1 MDTDKTTYLRKIPA
15 RRSDSNKGTYGKI
28 LVAAGSEGMCGAA
41 YLAGL
46 AAYRSGAGLVRI
58 LTPESNRLIVQS
70 LLPEAIFTG
79 YDTDSNVQVLS
90 EANVSWADI
99 LVLGPGL
106 GTEALSVTLVRELL
120 QAIALRCD
128 IAVEENGVLRSEAEG
143 AEEDTEKRLM
153 SETSAPSGEKSKNSL
168 PSERT
173 ESSEKARSKW
183 ARKFPLLLIDADGL
197 NILSARPELMQLVD
211 QIARQIPVVVTPHPM
226 EMARLSAAS
235 LQEILQCPA
244 HAAEA
249 LAAAHGT
256 ITVMKGSETIVLDAD
271 GHAFQNLEASPALS
285 KGGSGDVLSGAI
297 AGVYAVLRADRI
309 DALNEA
315 SAEEQRT
322 RWRRM
327 AFDATVT
334 GVLLHAEAGRQAAN
348 IHGTHGVLARE
359 TADMLGIVMQR

>member
-1 MDTDKTTYLRKIPA
+1 MEIDKTIYLRKIPA

-58 LTPESNRLIVQS
+58 LTPQSNRLIVQS
-70 LLPEAIFTG
+70 LLPETIFTG
-79 YDTDSNVQVLS
+79 YDTDSNFRVLS

-99 LVLGPGL
+99 IVLGPGL

-120 QAIALRCD
+120 HAIAAQCD
-128 IAVEENGVLRSEAEG
+128 VV
-143 AEEDTEKRLM
+143 T
-153 SETSAPSGEKSKNSL
+153 
-168 PSERT
+168 
-173 ESSEKARSKW
+173 SKW
-183 ARKFPLLLIDADGL
+183 LRKFPMLLIDADGL
-197 NILSARPELMQLVD
+197 NILSDRPELMQLVD
-211 QIARQIPVVVTPHPM
+211 HIAARIPVVVTPHPM

-249 LAAAHGT
+249 LAEAHGT

-315 SAEEQRT
+315 TAEEQRT
-322 RWRRM
+322 LWRKI

-334 GVLLHAEAGRQAAN
+334 GVLLHAEAGRQAAK

-359 TADMLGIVMQR
+359 TADMLGIVMQK

>member
-1 MDTDKTTYLRKIPA
+1 METDKTTYLRKIPE

-41 YLAGL
+41 YLAAL

-58 LTPESNRLIVQS
+58 LTPQSNRLIVQS

-79 YDTDSNVQVLS
+79 YDTDSNFRVLS

-99 LVLGPGL
+99 IVLGPGL
-106 GTEALSVTLVRELL
+106 GTEVLSVTLVRELL
-120 QAIALRCD
+120 HAIATQCD
-128 IAVEENGVLRSEAEG
+128 IV
-143 AEEDTEKRLM
+143 T
-153 SETSAPSGEKSKNSL
+153 
-168 PSERT
+168 
-173 ESSEKARSKW
+173 SKW
-183 ARKFPLLLIDADGL
+183 LRKFPLLLIDADGL

-211 QIARQIPVVVTPHPM
+211 HIAARIPVVVTPHPM

-235 LQEILQCPA
+235 LQEILQCPG

-249 LAAAHGT
+249 LAEAHGT
-256 ITVMKGSETIVLDAD
+256 VTVMKGSETIVLDAD

-315 SAEEQRT
+315 TAEEQRAL
-322 RWRRM
+322 WRKM

-334 GVLLHAEAGRQAAN
+334 GVLLHAEAGRQAAK

-359 TADMLGIVMQR
+359 TADMLGIVMQK

>member
-1 MDTDKTTYLRKIPA
+1 METDKTIYLGKIPV

-79 YDTDSNVQVLS
+79 YDTDSNVRVLS
-90 EANVSWADI
+90 EANVSWADVI
-99 LVLGPGL
+99 VLGPGL

-120 QAIALRCD
+120 HAIAAQCD
-128 IAVEENGVLRSEAEG
+128 AAMDENGVLEDAEKSSES
-143 AEEDTEKRLM
+143 ED
-153 SETSAPSGEKSKNSL
+153 SAPSSKNSL
-168 PSERT
+168 ASEHP
-173 ESSEKARSKW
+173 ESSGKARSKW
-183 ARKFPLLLIDADGL
+183 LRKFPLLLIDADGL

-211 QIARQIPVVVTPHPM
+211 RIASQIPVVVTPHPM

-244 HAAEA
+244 YAAEA
-249 LAAAHGT
+249 LAEAHGT

-271 GHAFQNLEASPALS
+271 GHAFQNPEASPALS

-315 SAEEQRT
+315 AAEEQRML
-322 RWRRM
+322 WQKM

-334 GVLLHAEAGRQAAN
+334 GVLLHAEAGRQAAK

>member
-1 MDTDKTTYLRKIPA
+1 METDKTIYLRKIPA
-15 RRSDSNKGTYGKI
+15 RRCDSNKGTYGKI

-58 LTPESNRLIVQS
+58 LTPQSNRLIVQS

-79 YDTDSNVQVLS
+79 YDTDSNFRVLS

-99 LVLGPGL
+99 IVLGPGL

-120 QAIALRCD
+120 HAIAAQCD
-128 IAVEENGVLRSEAEG
+128 AAMNENGVLRSRAEG
-143 AEEDTEKRLM
+143 AEEDAEKSAE
-153 SETSAPSGEKSKNSL
+153 SEDSAPSAKNSL
-168 PSERT
+168 ASEHPEASGR
-173 ESSEKARSKW
+173 ERAKW
-183 ARKFPLLLIDADGL
+183 LRKFPMLLIDADGL

-211 QIARQIPVVVTPHPM
+211 RIAARIPVVVTPHPM

-235 LQEILQCPA
+235 LQEILQCPV

-249 LAAAHGT
+249 LAEAHGT
-256 ITVMKGSETIVLDAD
+256 VTVMKGSETIVLDAD
-271 GHAFQNLEASPALS
+271 GHAFQNPEASPALS

-309 DALNEA
+309 NALNEA
-315 SAEEQRT
+315 TAEEQRT
-322 RWRRM
+322 LWRSM

-334 GVLLHAEAGRQAAN
+334 GVLLHAEAGRQAAK

-359 TADMLGIVMQR
+359 TADMLGLLMQTSS

>member
-1 MDTDKTTYLRKIPA
+1 METDKTIYLRKIPA

-58 LTPESNRLIVQS
+58 LTPQSNRLIVQS

-79 YDTDSNVQVLS
+79 YDTDSNFRVLS

-99 LVLGPGL
+99 IVLGPGL

-120 QAIALRCD
+120 HAIAAQCD
-128 IAVEENGVLRSEAEG
+128 VA
-143 AEEDTEKRLM
+143 T
-153 SETSAPSGEKSKNSL
+153 
-168 PSERT
+168 
-173 ESSEKARSKW
+173 SKW
-183 ARKFPLLLIDADGL
+183 LRKFPMLLIDADGL

-211 QIARQIPVVVTPHPM
+211 HIAARIPVVVTPHPM

-249 LAAAHGT
+249 LAEAHGT
-256 ITVMKGSETIVLDAD
+256 VTVMKGSETIVLDAD

-315 SAEEQRT
+315 PTEEQRT
-322 RWRRM
+322 LWRSM

-334 GVLLHAEAGRQAAN
+334 GVLLHAEAGRQAAK

-359 TADMLGIVMQR
+359 TADMLGIVMQK

>member
-1 MDTDKTTYLRKIPA
+1 METDKTIYLRKIPA

-28 LVAAGSEGMCGAA
+28 LVAAGSDGMCGAA

-58 LTPESNRLIVQS
+58 LTPQSNRLIVQS

-79 YDTDSNVQVLS
+79 YDADSNFRVLS

-99 LVLGPGL
+99 IVLGPGL

-120 QAIALRCD
+120 HAIAAQCD
-128 IAVEENGVLRSEAEG
+128 VA
-143 AEEDTEKRLM
+143 T
-153 SETSAPSGEKSKNSL
+153 
-168 PSERT
+168 
-173 ESSEKARSKW
+173 SKW
-183 ARKFPLLLIDADGL
+183 LRKFPLLLIDADGL

-211 QIARQIPVVVTPHPM
+211 HIAARIPVVVTPHPM

-249 LAAAHGT
+249 LAEAHGT
-256 ITVMKGSETIVLDAD
+256 VTVMKGSETIVMDAD
-271 GHAFQNLEASPALS
+271 GHAFRNLEASPALS

-315 SAEEQRT
+315 PAEEQRT
-322 RWRRM
+322 LWRRM

-334 GVLLHAEAGRQAAN
+334 GVLLHAEAGRQAAK

>member
-1 MDTDKTTYLRKIPA
+1 MDTDKTTYLKKIPA

-58 LTPESNRLIVQS
+58 LTPASNRLIVQS

-79 YDTDSNVQVLS
+79 YDSDSNFRVLS

-120 QAIALRCD
+120 QAIAAQCD
-128 IAVEENGVLRSEAEG
+128 A
-143 AEEDTEKRLM
+143 
-153 SETSAPSGEKSKNSL
+153 APS
-168 PSERT
+168 
-173 ESSEKARSKW
+173 KW
-183 ARKFPLLLIDADGL
+183 LRKFPLLLIDADGL

-226 EMARLSAAS
+226 EMARLSAVS

-315 SAEEQRT
+315 PPEEQRT

-327 AFDATVT
+327 AFDAAVT

-359 TADMLGIVMQR
+359 TADMLGIVMHA

>member
-46 AAYRSGAGLVRI
+46 SAYRSGAGLVRI
-58 LTPESNRLIVQS
+58 LTPASNRLIVQS

-79 YDTDSNVQVLS
+79 YDSDSNFRVLS

-120 QAIALRCD
+120 QAIAAQCD
-128 IAVEENGVLRSEAEG
+128 A
-143 AEEDTEKRLM
+143 
-153 SETSAPSGEKSKNSL
+153 APS
-168 PSERT
+168 
-173 ESSEKARSKW
+173 KW
-183 ARKFPLLLIDADGL
+183 LRKFPLLLIDADGL

-226 EMARLSAAS
+226 EMARLSAVS

-256 ITVMKGSETIVLDAD
+256 VTVMKGSETIVLDAD

-309 DALNEA
+309 DALNEVPP
-315 SAEEQRT
+315 EEQRT

-327 AFDATVT
+327 AFDAAVT

-359 TADMLGIVMQR
+359 TADMLGIVMHA

>member
-58 LTPESNRLIVQS
+58 LTPASNRLIVQS

-79 YDTDSNVQVLS
+79 YDSDSNFRVLS

-99 LVLGPGL
+99 IVLGPGL

-120 QAIALRCD
+120 QAIAAQCD
-128 IAVEENGVLRSEAEG
+128 A
-143 AEEDTEKRLM
+143 
-153 SETSAPSGEKSKNSL
+153 APS
-168 PSERT
+168 
-173 ESSEKARSKW
+173 KW
-183 ARKFPLLLIDADGL
+183 LRKFPLLLIDADGL

-211 QIARQIPVVVTPHPM
+211 QIALQIPVVVTPHPM

-315 SAEEQRT
+315 PPEEQRT

-327 AFDATVT
+327 AFDAAVT

-359 TADMLGIVMQR
+359 TADMLGIVMHA

>member
-58 LTPESNRLIVQS
+58 LTPASNRLIVQS

-79 YDTDSNVQVLS
+79 YDTDSNIRVLS

-120 QAIALRCD
+120 QAIAAQCD
-128 IAVEENGVLRSEAEG
+128 AL
-143 AEEDTEKRLM
+143 
-153 SETSAPSGEKSKNSL
+153 
-168 PSERT
+168 
-173 ESSEKARSKW
+173 RSKW

-211 QIARQIPVVVTPHPM
+211 QIALQIPVVVTPHPM

-249 LAAAHGT
+249 LAAAHGA

-315 SAEEQRT
+315 PPEEQRT

-327 AFDATVT
+327 AFDAAVT
-334 GVLLHAEAGRQAAN
+334 GVLLHAEAGRQAAD

-359 TADMLGIVMQR
+359 TADMLGIVMHA

>member
-58 LTPESNRLIVQS
+58 LTPASNRLIVQS

-79 YDTDSNVQVLS
+79 YDSDSNFRVLS

-120 QAIALRCD
+120 HAIAAQCD
-128 IAVEENGVLRSEAEG
+128 AS
-143 AEEDTEKRLM
+143 
-153 SETSAPSGEKSKNSL
+153 
-168 PSERT
+168 
-173 ESSEKARSKW
+173 RSKW

-211 QIARQIPVVVTPHPM
+211 QIALQIPVVVTPHPM
-226 EMARLSAAS
+226 EMARLSAVS

-315 SAEEQRT
+315 TAEEQRT
-322 RWRRM
+322 LWRRM

-334 GVLLHAEAGRQAAN
+334 GVLLHAEAGRQAAK

>member
-1 MDTDKTTYLRKIPA
+1 METYKTIYLRKIPA
-15 RRSDSNKGTYGKI
+15 RRSDSNKGTYGKV

-79 YDTDSNVQVLS
+79 YDTDSNYQVLS

-99 LVLGPGL
+99 IVLGPGL

-128 IAVEENGVLRSEAEG
+128 MAMEENGVLRSEAEG

-153 SETSAPSGEKSKNSL
+153 SEKTAPSCKKAENSL
-168 PSERT
+168 TSEHS

-197 NILSARPELMQLVD
+197 NILSTHPELMQLVD
-211 QIARQIPVVVTPHPM
+211 RITTKIPVVVTPHPM

-249 LAAAHGT
+249 LAEAHGT
-256 ITVMKGSETIVLDAD
+256 ITVMKGSETIVMDPD
-271 GHAFQNLEASPALS
+271 GHAFQNPEASPALS

-309 DALNEA
+309 NAMNEA
-315 SAEEQRT
+315 PAEEQQIQ
-322 RWRRM
+322 WRKM

-334 GVLLHAEAGRQAAN
+334 AVLLHAEAGRQAAK

-359 TADMLGIVMQR
+359 TADMLGIVMQK

>member
-1 MDTDKTTYLRKIPA
+1 MDTDKTTYLKKIPA

-58 LTPESNRLIVQS
+58 LTPASNRLIVQS

-79 YDTDSNVQVLS
+79 YDSDSNFRVLS

-120 QAIALRCD
+120 QAIAAQCD
-128 IAVEENGVLRSEAEG
+128 A
-143 AEEDTEKRLM
+143 
-153 SETSAPSGEKSKNSL
+153 AP
-168 PSERT
+168 
-173 ESSEKARSKW
+173 AKW
-183 ARKFPLLLIDADGL
+183 LRKFLLLLIDADGL

-226 EMARLSAAS
+226 EMARLSAVS

-309 DALNEA
+309 DALNEVPP
-315 SAEEQRT
+315 EEQRT

-327 AFDATVT
+327 AFDAAVT

-359 TADMLGIVMQR
+359 TADMLGIVMHA

>member
-1 MDTDKTTYLRKIPA
+1 METDKTIYLRKIPA

-58 LTPESNRLIVQS
+58 LTPQSNRLIVQS

-79 YDTDSNVQVLS
+79 YDTDSNFRVLS

-99 LVLGPGL
+99 VVLGPGL

-120 QAIALRCD
+120 HAIAAQCD
-128 IAVEENGVLRSEAEG
+128 VV
-143 AEEDTEKRLM
+143 T
-153 SETSAPSGEKSKNSL
+153 
-168 PSERT
+168 
-173 ESSEKARSKW
+173 SKW
-183 ARKFPLLLIDADGL
+183 LRKFPMLLIDADGL

-211 QIARQIPVVVTPHPM
+211 HIAARIPVVVTPHPM

-249 LAAAHGT
+249 LAEAHGT
-256 ITVMKGSETIVLDAD
+256 VTVMKGSETIVLDAD
-271 GHAFQNLEASPALS
+271 GHAFQNPEASPALS

-315 SAEEQRT
+315 TAEEQRT
-322 RWRRM
+322 LWRKM

-334 GVLLHAEAGRQAAN
+334 GVLLHAEAGRQAAK

>member
-1 MDTDKTTYLRKIPA
+1 MDTDKTTYLKKIPA
-15 RRSDSNKGTYGKI
+15 RRSDSNKGNYGKI

-58 LTPESNRLIVQS
+58 LTPASNRLIVQS

-79 YDTDSNVQVLS
+79 YDSDSNFRVLS
-90 EANVSWADI
+90 EANVSCAGI

-120 QAIALRCD
+120 QAIAAQCD
-128 IAVEENGVLRSEAEG
+128 A
-143 AEEDTEKRLM
+143 
-153 SETSAPSGEKSKNSL
+153 APS
-168 PSERT
+168 
-173 ESSEKARSKW
+173 KW
-183 ARKFPLLLIDADGL
+183 LRKFPLLLIDADGL

-226 EMARLSAAS
+226 EMARLSAVS

-256 ITVMKGSETIVLDAD
+256 VTVMKGSETIVLDAD

-309 DALNEA
+309 DALNEVPP
-315 SAEEQRT
+315 EEQRT

-327 AFDATVT
+327 AFDAAVT

-359 TADMLGIVMQR
+359 TADMLGIVMHA

>member
-46 AAYRSGAGLVRI
+46 AAYRSGAGLVRT
-58 LTPESNRLIVQS
+58 LTPASNRLIVQS

-79 YDTDSNVQVLS
+79 YDSDSNFRVLS

-120 QAIALRCD
+120 QAIAAQCD
-128 IAVEENGVLRSEAEG
+128 A
-143 AEEDTEKRLM
+143 T
-153 SETSAPSGEKSKNSL
+153 P
-168 PSERT
+168 
-173 ESSEKARSKW
+173 SKW
-183 ARKFPLLLIDADGL
+183 LGKFPLLLIDADGL
-197 NILSARPELMQLVD
+197 NILSVRPELMQLVD

-226 EMARLSAAS
+226 EMARLSAVS

-309 DALNEA
+309 DALNEVPP
-315 SAEEQRT
+315 EEQRT

-327 AFDATVT
+327 AFDAAVT

-359 TADMLGIVMQR
+359 TADMLGIVMHA

>member
-58 LTPESNRLIVQS
+58 LTPASNRLIVQS

-79 YDTDSNVQVLS
+79 YDSDSNFRVLS

-120 QAIALRCD
+120 QAIAAQCD
-128 IAVEENGVLRSEAEG
+128 A
-143 AEEDTEKRLM
+143 
-153 SETSAPSGEKSKNSL
+153 APS
-168 PSERT
+168 
-173 ESSEKARSKW
+173 KW
-183 ARKFPLLLIDADGL
+183 LRKFPLLLIDADGL

-271 GHAFQNLEASPALS
+271 RHAFQNLEASPALS

-309 DALNEA
+309 DALNEVPP
-315 SAEEQRT
+315 EEQRT

-327 AFDATVT
+327 AFDAAVT
-334 GVLLHAEAGRQAAN
+334 GVLLHAEAGRQAAD

>member
-1 MDTDKTTYLRKIPA
+1 MKTDKTIYLRKIPA

-58 LTPESNRLIVQS
+58 LTPQSNRLIVQS

-79 YDTDSNVQVLS
+79 YDTDSNFRVLS

-99 LVLGPGL
+99 IVMGPGL

-120 QAIALRCD
+120 HTIAAQCD
-128 IAVEENGVLRSEAEG
+128 IA
-143 AEEDTEKRLM
+143 
-153 SETSAPSGEKSKNSL
+153 P
-168 PSERT
+168 P
-173 ESSEKARSKW
+173 KW
-183 ARKFPLLLIDADGL
+183 ARKFPMLLIDADGL

-211 QIARQIPVVVTPHPM
+211 HIAARIPVVVTPHPM

-249 LAAAHGT
+249 LAEAHGT
-256 ITVMKGSETIVLDAD
+256 VTVMKGSETIVLDAD
-271 GHAFQNLEASPALS
+271 GHAFQNQEASPALS

-309 DALNEA
+309 DALNEGT
-315 SAEEQRT
+315 AEEQHT
-322 RWRRM
+322 LWRKM

-334 GVLLHAEAGRQAAN
+334 GVLLHAEAGRQAAK

-359 TADMLGIVMQR
+359 TADMLGQLMQTSR

>member
-1 MDTDKTTYLRKIPA
+1 MDTDKTTYLKKIPA

-58 LTPESNRLIVQS
+58 LTPASNRLIVQS

-79 YDTDSNVQVLS
+79 YDSDSNFRVLS

-106 GTEALSVTLVRELL
+106 GTEVLSVTLVRELL
-120 QAIALRCD
+120 QAIAAQCD
-128 IAVEENGVLRSEAEG
+128 A
-143 AEEDTEKRLM
+143 
-153 SETSAPSGEKSKNSL
+153 APS
-168 PSERT
+168 
-173 ESSEKARSKW
+173 KW
-183 ARKFPLLLIDADGL
+183 LRKFPLLLIDADGL

-226 EMARLSAAS
+226 EMARLSAVS

-256 ITVMKGSETIVLDAD
+256 VTVMKGSETIVLDAD

-309 DALNEA
+309 DALNEVPP
-315 SAEEQRT
+315 EEQRT

-327 AFDATVT
+327 AFDAAVT

-359 TADMLGIVMQR
+359 TADMLGIVMHA

>member
-58 LTPESNRLIVQS
+58 LTPASNRLIVQS

-79 YDTDSNVQVLS
+79 YDSDSNFRVLS

-120 QAIALRCD
+120 QAIAAQCD
-128 IAVEENGVLRSEAEG
+128 A
-143 AEEDTEKRLM
+143 
-153 SETSAPSGEKSKNSL
+153 APS
-168 PSERT
+168 
-173 ESSEKARSKW
+173 KW
-183 ARKFPLLLIDADGL
+183 LRKYPLLLIDADGL

-211 QIARQIPVVVTPHPM
+211 QIALQIPVVVTPHPM

-249 LAAAHGT
+249 LAEAHGT

-309 DALNEA
+309 DALNEVPP
-315 SAEEQRT
+315 EEQRT

-327 AFDATVT
+327 AFDAAVT
-334 GVLLHAEAGRQAAN
+334 GVLLHAEAGRQAAD

>member
-58 LTPESNRLIVQS
+58 LTPASNRLIVQS

-79 YDTDSNVQVLS
+79 YDSDSNFRVLS

-120 QAIALRCD
+120 QAIAAQCD
-128 IAVEENGVLRSEAEG
+128 AS
-143 AEEDTEKRLM
+143 
-153 SETSAPSGEKSKNSL
+153 
-168 PSERT
+168 
-173 ESSEKARSKW
+173 RSKW

-211 QIARQIPVVVTPHPM
+211 QIALQIPVVVTPHPM
-226 EMARLSAAS
+226 EMARLSAVS

-309 DALNEA
+309 DALNEVPP
-315 SAEEQRT
+315 EEQHT
-322 RWRRM
+322 RWRSM

-334 GVLLHAEAGRQAAN
+334 GVLLHAEAGRQAAR
-348 IHGTHGVLARE
+348 IHGNHGVLARE
-359 TADMLGIVMQR
+359 TADMLGIVMQK

>member
-58 LTPESNRLIVQS
+58 LTPASNRLIVQS

-79 YDTDSNVQVLS
+79 YDSDSNFRVLS

-120 QAIALRCD
+120 QAIAAQCD
-128 IAVEENGVLRSEAEG
+128 AS
-143 AEEDTEKRLM
+143 
-153 SETSAPSGEKSKNSL
+153 
-168 PSERT
+168 
-173 ESSEKARSKW
+173 RSKW

-211 QIARQIPVVVTPHPM
+211 QIALQIPVVVTPHPM
-226 EMARLSAAS
+226 EMARLSAVS

-297 AGVYAVLRADRI
+297 AGVYAVLRADGI

-315 SAEEQRT
+315 PPEEQRT
-322 RWRRM
+322 LWRSM

-334 GVLLHAEAGRQAAN
+334 GVLLHAEAGRQAAK

>member
-1 MDTDKTTYLRKIPA
+1 METDKTTYLRKIPA

-58 LTPESNRLIVQS
+58 LTPQSNRLIVQS

-79 YDTDSNVQVLS
+79 YDTDSNFRVLS

-99 LVLGPGL
+99 IVLGPGL

-120 QAIALRCD
+120 HAIAAQCD
-128 IAVEENGVLRSEAEG
+128 IV
-143 AEEDTEKRLM
+143 T
-153 SETSAPSGEKSKNSL
+153 
-168 PSERT
+168 
-173 ESSEKARSKW
+173 SKW
-183 ARKFPLLLIDADGL
+183 LRKCPLLLIDADGL

-211 QIARQIPVVVTPHPM
+211 CIASQIPVVVTPHPM
-226 EMARLSAAS
+226 EMARLSATS

-249 LAAAHGT
+249 LAEAHGT
-256 ITVMKGSETIVLDAD
+256 VTVMKGSETIVLDAD

-315 SAEEQRT
+315 TAEEQHAL
-322 RWRRM
+322 WRSM

-334 GVLLHAEAGRQAAN
+334 GVLLHAEAGRQAAK

-359 TADMLGIVMQR
+359 TADMLGIVMQTRR

>member
-1 MDTDKTTYLRKIPA
+1 MDTDKTTYLKKIPA

-58 LTPESNRLIVQS
+58 LTPASNRLIVQS

-79 YDTDSNVQVLS
+79 YDSDSNFRVLS

-120 QAIALRCD
+120 QAIAAQCD
-128 IAVEENGVLRSEAEG
+128 AV
-143 AEEDTEKRLM
+143 
-153 SETSAPSGEKSKNSL
+153 P
-168 PSERT
+168 
-173 ESSEKARSKW
+173 SKW
-183 ARKFPLLLIDADGL
+183 LRKFPLLLIDADGL

-226 EMARLSAAS
+226 EMARLSAVS

-256 ITVMKGSETIVLDAD
+256 VTVMKGSETIVLDAD
-271 GHAFQNLEASPALS
+271 GHAFQNLEASPALR

-309 DALNEA
+309 DALNEVPP
-315 SAEEQRT
+315 EEQRT

-327 AFDATVT
+327 AFDAAVT

-359 TADMLGIVMQR
+359 TADMLGIVMHA

>member
-1 MDTDKTTYLRKIPA
+1 METDKTTYLRKIPA

-41 YLAGL
+41 FLAGL

-58 LTPESNRLIVQS
+58 LTPQSNRLIVQS

-79 YDTDSNVQVLS
+79 YDTDSNFRVLS

-99 LVLGPGL
+99 IVLGPGL

-120 QAIALRCD
+120 HAIATQCGAAMGGNETSHRTCER
-128 IAVEENGVLRSEAEG
+128 AGEG
-143 AEEDTEKRLM
+143 LKNRPAAGRPAP
-153 SETSAPSGEKSKNSL
+153 SETTSP
-168 PSERT
+168 
-173 ESSEKARSKW
+173 KW
-183 ARKFPLLLIDADGL
+183 LRKFPMLLIDADGL

-211 QIARQIPVVVTPHPM
+211 HIAARIPVVVTPHPM

-249 LAAAHGT
+249 LAEAHGT
-256 ITVMKGSETIVLDAD
+256 VTVMKGSETIVLDAD
-271 GHAFQNLEASPALS
+271 GHAFQNPEASPALS

-315 SAEEQRT
+315 TAEER
-322 RWRRM
+322 RMLWRRM

-334 GVLLHAEAGRQAAN
+334 GVLLHAEAGRQAAK

-359 TADMLGIVMQR
+359 TADMLGIVMQTRR

>member
-1 MDTDKTTYLRKIPA
+1 MDTDKTTYLKKIPA

-99 LVLGPGL
+99 IVLGPGL

-120 QAIALRCD
+120 QAIALRCN
-128 IAVEENGVLRSEAEG
+128 IAMEGNGVLLSEAEG

-153 SETSAPSGEKSKNSL
+153 SETSAPSGEKSENSL
-168 PSERT
+168 TSERM
-173 ESSEKARSKW
+173 ESKW
-183 ARKFPLLLIDADGL
+183 TRKFPLLLIDADGL

-211 QIARQIPVVVTPHPM
+211 QIARLIPVVVTPHPM

-235 LQEILQCPA
+235 LQEILQCPV

-309 DALNEA
+309 DALNEVPP
-315 SAEEQRT
+315 EEQRT

-327 AFDATVT
+327 AFDAAVT

-359 TADMLGIVMQR
+359 TADMLGIVMKR

>member
-1 MDTDKTTYLRKIPA
+1 METDKTTYLRKLPA

-46 AAYRSGAGLVRI
+46 AAYRCGAGLVRI
-58 LTPESNRLIVQS
+58 LTPQSNRLIVQS

-79 YDTDSNVQVLS
+79 YDADSDFRVLS

-99 LVLGPGL
+99 IVLGPGL
-106 GTEALSVTLVRELL
+106 GTEALSVTLVRALL
-120 QAIALRCD
+120 HAIAAECD
-128 IAVEENGVLRSEAEG
+128 AAAAWL
-143 AEEDTEKRLM
+143 
-153 SETSAPSGEKSKNSL
+153 
-168 PSERT
+168 
-173 ESSEKARSKW
+173 
-183 ARKFPLLLIDADGL
+183 RKFPLLLIDADGL

-211 QIARQIPVVVTPHPM
+211 RIASRIPVVVTPHPM
-226 EMARLSAAS
+226 EMARLAAAS

-249 LAAAHGT
+249 LAEAHGT
-256 ITVMKGSETIVLDAD
+256 ISVMKGTETIVMDTD

-309 DALNEA
+309 DALREA
-315 SAEEQRT
+315 PAEEQYT
-322 RWRRM
+322 LWRRM
-327 AFDATVT
+327 GFDAAVI
-334 GVLLHAEAGRQAAN
+334 GVLLHAEAGRQAAECQ
-348 IHGTHGVLARE
+348 GTHGVLARE
-359 TADMLGIVMQR
+359 TADMLGIVMHTCTEQEGASVAAPPAPCLNPVDE